1 MVDGPNTE
9 QVHAPRNPTARTLSF
24 LLAVACE
31 SGEQRA
37 IPIRAADAAALDSG
51 DVAPWSVEPF
61 PEALVPLENPMTP
74 EKIELGRLLFYDPIV
89 STDRQTAC
97 VTCHSEVW
105 GMSDALPRSVGHG
118 GGLLAGPG
126 RSGVNRTRRN
136 SMTLWNVAF
145 RSTTF
150 WDGRAASLEDQ
161 VHFPFDSAD
170 EFDKNLDTVVGEL
183 RTIPRYVEL
192 FAAAFPDEP
201 EPVSPTT
208 LSRAIAAFER
218 TLVSSHGLYESYLA
232 GDKAAMSER
241 MLRGMAL
248 FAEEG
253 CPSCHVPPL
262 FASERFEGRGVE
274 PIVGVDDAGRY
285 EVTGDEM
292 DRNRFKVPTLRNAHD
307 TGPFFH
313 TGAVILPA
321 DAVRHEV
328 SYSVEHDGARPL
340 DDAEVSD
347 LTAFIVQALFD
358 SKNSPTRP
366 REVPSGL
373 PVPIDSAS
381 VRR

>member
-1 MVDGPNTE
+1 L
-9 QVHAPRNPTARTLSF
+9 TLV
-24 LLAVACE
+24 LAVACGN
-31 SGEQRA
+31 GERLA
-37 IPIRAADAAALDSG
+37 SAAPVVDAATLDSG
-51 DVAPWSVEPF
+51 TAAPWPVTSFPDVVAPP
-61 PEALVPLENPMTP
+61 ENPMTP

-89 STDRQTAC
+89 SVDRETAC

-105 GMSDALPRSVGHG
+105 GMSDALPRSIGQG

-126 RSGVNRTRRN
+126 RSGPNRTRRN

-145 RSTTF
+145 RQSTF
-150 WDGRAASLEDQ
+150 WDGRAESLEDQ
-161 VHFPFDSAD
+161 VHFPFDSAE
-170 EFDKNLDTVVGEL
+170 EFAQSLDAVVSEV
-183 RTIPRYVEL
+183 RTIPGYVEL
-192 FAAAFPDEP
+192 FATAFPSETD
-201 EPVSPTT
+201 PVSPTNFA
-208 LSRAIAAFER
+208 RAIAAFER

-232 GDKAAMSER
+232 GDAAAMSDQ

-248 FAEEG
+248 FSEEG
-253 CPSCHVPPL
+253 CATCHVPPL
-262 FASERFEGRGVE
+262 FASERFEDRSVEQLDGVA
-274 PIVGVDDAGRY
+274 DAGRF

-313 TGAVILPA
+313 TGAVVLPE

-328 SYSVEHDGARPL
+328 TYSVEHDGARAL
-340 DDAEVSD
+340 DDAEISD

-358 SKNSPTRP
+358 SKHSPTRP

-373 PVPIDSAS
+373 QVPIDSAS

>member
-1 MVDGPNTE
+1 M
-9 QVHAPRNPTARTLSF
+9 SF

-31 SGEQRA
+31 SGQQHTG
-37 IPIRAADAAALDSG
+37 PHRAADAAARDSG
-51 DVAPWSVEPF
+51 RVAPWTVEPF
-61 PEALVPLENPMTP
+61 PEVVAPADNPMTS
-74 EKIELGRLLFYDPIV
+74 EKAELGRLLFYDPIV
-89 STDRQTAC
+89 SADRQTAC

-126 RSGVNRTRRN
+126 RSGANRTRRN

-145 RSTTF
+145 RSDAF

-161 VHFPFDSAD
+161 VHFPFDAPD
-170 EFDKNLDTVVGEL
+170 EFDRSLDTVADEL
-183 RTIPRYVEL
+183 RTIPEYVAR
-192 FAAAFPDEP
+192 FTAAFPDEAD
-201 EPVSPTT
+201 PVSPTT
-208 LSRAIAAFER
+208 FSRAVAAFER

-232 GDKAAMSER
+232 GDEAAMSDR

-253 CPSCHVPPL
+253 CPTCHEPPL
-262 FASERFEGRGVE
+262 FASERFEDRGVE
-274 PIVGVDDAGRY
+274 AIDGVDDAGRY

-292 DRNRFKVPTLRNAHD
+292 DRKRFKVPTLRNAHD

-313 TGAVILPA
+313 TGAVLLPA

-328 SYSVEHDGARPL
+328 DYSVEHDGARAL

-358 SKNSPTRP
+358 SRNSPTRP

-373 PVPIDSAS
+373 QVPIDSAS

>member
-1 MVDGPNTE
+1 VVDRPDTQ
-9 QVHAPRNPTARTLSF
+9 QVHASRNPTTYALSF
-24 LLAVACE
+24 VLAVGCGN
-31 SGEQRA
+31 GEEHA
-37 IPIRAADAAALDSG
+37 APAPAADPKTPDSG
-51 DVAPWSVEPF
+51 TAAPWPVAQFPDVVAPP
-61 PEALVPLENPMTP
+61 ENPITAG
-74 EKIELGRLLFYDPIV
+74 KTELGRLLFYDPIV
-89 STDRQTAC
+89 SVDRKTAC

-105 GMSDALPRSVGHG
+105 GMSDALPRSVGNG

-126 RSGVNRTRRN
+126 RSGPNRTRRN

-145 RSTTF
+145 RGTAF
-150 WDGRAASLEDQ
+150 WDGRAVSLEDQ

-170 EFDKNLDTVVGEL
+170 EFARSLDSVVDEV

-201 EPVSPTT
+201 ET
-208 LSRAIAAFER
+208 LSATTFARAIATFER
-218 TLVSSHGLYESYLA
+218 TLISDHGLYESYLA
-232 GDKAAMSER
+232 GDSAAMSDQ
-241 MLRGMAL
+241 MIRGMSL

-253 CPSCHVPPL
+253 CPNCHEPPL
-262 FASERFEGRGVE
+262 FSSERFEDRGVK
-274 PIVGVDDAGRY
+274 PIDGVDDAGRY
-285 EVTGDEM
+285 EVTGDEA
-292 DRNRFKVPTLRNAHD
+292 DRNRFKVPSLRNAHD

-313 TGAVILPA
+313 TGAVILPE

-328 SYSVEHDGARPL
+328 DQSVARDGARAL

-358 SKNSPTRP
+358 SSNSPTRP

-373 PVPIDSAS
+373 QVPIDSAS